1 LAADPEIELAAAASL
16 GGLTSWRN
24 RNPGKLGSPCANC
37 GAPLQGPYCHVC
49 GQLAESFERS
59 IWSLLKEAVEN
70 FFEAD
75 GRVVY
80 TLPRL
85 VLRPASLTKAYLA
98 GRRASQTPPL
108 RLFLVVIVVVF
119 FVGGLTPGAHR
130 PVNFYKSDSP
140 GHATVDLGVSSD
152 PEVRPYLEWLR
163 PRLNYVINHQQ
174 EFASA
179 VESWFHRI
187 AVMFLPVATLLLS
200 LLFVFRRRFFIFD
213 HAIFSMHSLSFMGLL
228 FTFGALMGMVPPL
241 RGFVGLLNLVAP
253 THLFFHMRGVYGVS
267 VIGALLRMLVLFILS
282 MVALV
287 VMLVLVIGLELS
299 GVGGAARG

>member
-1 LAADPEIELAAAASL
+1 VVDPEIEIAAAGSLVGL
-16 GGLTSWRN
+16 GGWRA
-24 RNPGKLGSPCANC
+24 RHAAKIGSPCANC
-37 GAPLQGPYCHVC
+37 GTPLAGPYCHAC
-49 GQLAESFERS
+49 GQLAEDFERS

-85 VLRPASLTKAYLA
+85 MFRPASLTKSYLA

-108 RLFLVVIVVVF
+108 RLFLVMVVVVF

-130 PVNFYKSDSP
+130 AVNFYRGDSP
-140 GHATVDLGVSSD
+140 GHSTVHLAVSGD
-152 PEVRPYLEWLR
+152 PQVRPFIEWLR
-163 PRLNYVINHQQ
+163 PRLNYAINHQQ

-187 AVMFLPVATLLLS
+187 AIMFLPVSTLILS
-200 LLFVFRRRFFIFD
+200 LIFVFRRRFFIFD

-228 FTFGALMGMVPPL
+228 FTLGALMGMVPPL
-241 RGFVGLLNLVAP
+241 RVLVGLLDFIAP
-253 THLFFHMRGVYGVS
+253 THLFFHMRGVYGTS
-267 VIGALLRMLVLFILS
+267 VIGTLLRMLVLFILS
-282 MVALV
+282 VLALV
-287 VMLVLVIGLELS
+287 LLLLLVIGLELN
-299 GVGGAARG
+299 GVAA